1 MVLCSVDDVKAYFT
15 SATLSDADYLAIITT
30 VSAEVL
36 TKAGATAESNALLIQ
51 AGIHGSVA
59 VAMKRAR
66 SSGELAASVKSGN
79 YQIQNTGLTEE
90 IKAHEEERDTYIQQY
105 KDSLK
110 RVNVSI
116 PYGRIGYGTVN
127 ATLSR

>member
-36 TKAGATAESNALLIQ
+36 TKAGTTDESNALLIQ

-59 VAMKRAR
+59 TAMKRAR
-66 SSGELAASVKSGN
+66 SSGELAESVKQGN
-79 YQIQNTGLTEE
+79 YQIQNTGLIEVINT
-90 IKAHEEERDTYIQQY
+90 HEKEKEAYIQQY
-105 KDSLK
+105 KDSIM
-110 RVNVSI
+110 RVNLSI
-116 PYGRIGYGTVN
+116 PFGRIGYGTVN
-127 ATLSR
+127 AVLK

>member
-36 TKAGATAESNALLIQ
+36 TKAGTTDESNALLIQ

-59 VAMKRAR
+59 TAMKRAR
-66 SSGELAASVKSGN
+66 SSGELAASVKQGN
-79 YQIQNTGLTEE
+79 YQIQNTGLIEVINT
-90 IKAHEEERDTYIQQY
+90 HEKEKEAYIQQY
-105 KDSLK
+105 KDSIR
-110 RVNVSI
+110 RVNLSI
-116 PYGRIGYGTVN
+116 PFGRIGYGTVN
-127 ATLSR
+127 AVLK

>member
-66 SSGELAASVKSGN
+66 SSGELAGSVKQGN
-79 YQIQNTGLTEE
+79 YQIQNTGLIEE
-90 IKAHEEERDTYIQQY
+90 INMHEKEKEAYIQQY
-105 KDSLK
+105 KDSIR
-110 RVNVSI
+110 RVNLSI
-116 PYGRIGYGTVN
+116 PFGRIGYGTVN
-127 ATLSR
+127 AVLK